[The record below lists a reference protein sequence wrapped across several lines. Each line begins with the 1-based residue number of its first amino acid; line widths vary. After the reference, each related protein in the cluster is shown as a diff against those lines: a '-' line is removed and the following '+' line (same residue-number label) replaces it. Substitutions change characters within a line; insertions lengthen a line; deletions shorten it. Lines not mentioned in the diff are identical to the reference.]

1 MVDQV
6 LHDQAGDVLTAVR
19 QVADLS
25 AKILELKNRLST
37 DGLSFRSVA
46 ERGSDRSGIL
56 AIEGSVG
63 ADAAIITVSCLLLRV
78 RPGQRSAIGSVL
90 TAVWNCLSSL
100 NDKATLLPLQPQ
112 TDGTTFVSVALQV
125 QATPLSTLRAS
136 RLTDQLKEL
145 HERTIAAQALLPAME
160 TDADLEKLYEK
171 VAEQLEPVLPLAEE
185 LRTAITPDVA
195 SWTRETMDFLEAVS
209 CVALAER
216 NAAEG
221 ACCLAALSLEARR
234 RNTSLGRI
242 RLPHVNTK
250 LALEIARAAP
260 GAVVIPAL
268 SLSIGTSAYELG
280 NEMRSLLAKLQ
291 SDRHP
296 VVFAGRFEELQ
307 AILSGG
313 QGARQDPLSP
323 VVRHEP
329 EFPLGIVARH
339 AARSTARAV
348 GGIPRAVEDQVV
360 AAALESLVGLPPSE
374 QRRFLPAAIG
384 KMVQDSLS
392 SGGPVTSQ
400 TVLVE
405 RLKGLSETFGGL
417 SNQPRTGR
425 SAEVQQNLARLSDP
439 AFLDLLIEELPGQE
453 TALTALYERLRTEAL
468 TRPAE
473 QPLRYCAQGTPGTGK
488 STSARLAARWIGIPY
503 VNIDAASMSDP
514 HTAASQLLGAGRGI
528 VSSYRAGRLEQIA
541 RHHTGA
547 VVEISDLDHAP
558 GPVRLALAE
567 MFLQVLDNGEI
578 QSSSGDI
585 IPCANALFVFTV
597 NLPAGEDERVRNTI
611 GFARSVSRSD
621 IAERVSAALKA
632 FTSSAFL
639 SRIGTPIVFDPLD
652 ATAMAEIEEGA
663 VRAAV
668 VAAAERLRI
677 HCLEVVLEDRLGAR
691 MVAMLGSETT
701 AVGARAAIEH
711 ARAMTA
717 TAVAKLAKRGWNGE
731 AQALFV
737 SFGDDGEL
745 VMTPRE

>member
-1 MVDQV
+1 
-6 LHDQAGDVLTAVR
+6 
-19 QVADLS
+19 
-25 AKILELKNRLST
+25 
-37 DGLSFRSVA
+37 
-46 ERGSDRSGIL
+46 
-56 AIEGSVG
+56 
-63 ADAAIITVSCLLLRV
+63 
-78 RPGQRSAIGSVL
+78 
-90 TAVWNCLSSL
+90 
-100 NDKATLLPLQPQ
+100 
-112 TDGTTFVSVALQV
+112 
-125 QATPLSTLRAS
+125 
-136 RLTDQLKEL
+136 
-145 HERTIAAQALLPAME
+145 
-160 TDADLEKLYEK
+160 
-171 VAEQLEPVLPLAEE
+171 
-185 LRTAITPDVA
+185 
-195 SWTRETMDFLEAVS
+195 
-209 CVALAER
+209 
-216 NAAEG
+216 
-221 ACCLAALSLEARR
+221 
-234 RNTSLGRI
+234 
-242 RLPHVNTK
+242 
-250 LALEIARAAP
+250 
-260 GAVVIPAL
+260 
-268 SLSIGTSAYELG
+268 
-280 NEMRSLLAKLQ
+280 
-291 SDRHP
+291 
-296 VVFAGRFEELQ
+296 
-307 AILSGG
+307 
-313 QGARQDPLSP
+313 
-323 VVRHEP
+323 
-329 EFPLGIVARH
+329 
-339 AARSTARAV
+339 
-348 GGIPRAVEDQVV
+348 
-360 AAALESLVGLPPSE
+360 
-374 QRRFLPAAIG
+374 
-384 KMVQDSLS
+384 
-392 SGGPVTSQ
+392 
-400 TVLVE
+400 
-405 RLKGLSETFGGL
+405 
-417 SNQPRTGR
+417 
-425 SAEVQQNLARLSDP
+425 
-439 AFLDLLIEELPGQE
+439 
-453 TALTALYERLRTEAL
+453 
-468 TRPAE
+468 
-473 QPLRYCAQGTPGTGK
+473 
-488 STSARLAARWIGIPY
+488 LAARWIGIPY